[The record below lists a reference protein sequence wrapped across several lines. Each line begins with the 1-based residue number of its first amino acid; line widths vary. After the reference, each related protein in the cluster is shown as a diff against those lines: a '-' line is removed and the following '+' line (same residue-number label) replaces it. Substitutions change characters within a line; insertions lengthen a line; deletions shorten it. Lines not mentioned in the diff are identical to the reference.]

1 MPVLGLPGAIVVGQ
15 TYSPYRKSGR
25 PLVRPAGFGRTRP
38 PYLNDVDQPRPANAA
53 PRAVA
58 PARPDTSATP
68 APQYASGLA
77 DPRARRW
84 VILGALG
91 IASSLLL
98 TIGVALLS
106 NRGVASASTPPV
118 ERVRQNPVTYVREI
132 GGAPKSPTPGTG
144 VTAASASAPGVA

>member
-1 MPVLGLPGAIVVGQ
+1 PGAIVVGQ

-25 PLVRPAGFGRTRP
+25 PLVRPAGFGRP
-38 PYLNDVDQPRPANAA
+38 AA
-53 PRAVA
+53 PRHAGLSSPA
-58 PARPDTSATP
+58 PAAPSDAAPSRPVTP
-68 APQYASGLA
+68 IAQNVGGLA

-106 NRGVASASTPPV
+106 NRG
-118 ERVRQNPVTYVREI
+118 I
-132 GGAPKSPTPGTG
+132 
-144 VTAASASAPGVA
+144 ASASAP